1 MLLRFTVA
9 NYASVR
15 DEQELSLVALDNH
28 PDLAVTAVPRSD
40 LHALPVVGIY
50 GPNGSGKSSILKA
63 LTFATEAVS
72 QSHQYWLPDEP
83 IPRWPFRLDTT
94 SREKPST
101 FLFEF
106 VLEGTRYEYGF
117 SLDDRAIREEWLFTW
132 PRGRRAVLFEADGTD
147 VAYGSALTGRK
158 AEISSAARENSL
170 FLSAAAAFKHPQLTP
185 IADWL
190 ADIRLA
196 TPRHFSDMLLLEP
209 DERLINLLRYADIGV
224 VGSVIAERDPTDEG
238 LSAHQLRSNPLRHFR
253 DALPTYELTHPASN
267 DSRTEALPWRWESAG
282 TQAWTRLAAQAIDHL
297 RHGTPMIVDDLG
309 STLHPTLTAQLV
321 GLFQRRETNPHSAQL
336 LFTSHDVSLLGR
348 HLDHRLRRD
357 QVWLT
362 EKSGD
367 GASRLY
373 PLTEYGRVRDGV
385 DDVEGR
391 YLQGR
396 YGAVPFFD
404 PALLSQN
411 GDADA
416 KE

>member
-1 MLLRFTVA
+1 VA

-15 DEQELSLVALDNH
+15 DEQELSLVALDEH
-28 PDLAVTAVPRSD
+28 PDLAVTPVPRSE
-40 LHALPVVGIY
+40 LHVLPVVGIY
-50 GPNGSGKSSILKA
+50 GPNGSGKSSVLKA
-63 LTFATEAVS
+63 LSFAAEAVS

-83 IPRWPFRLDTT
+83 IPRWPFRLDAT
-94 SREKPST
+94 SRDEPST
-101 FLFEF
+101 FVFEF

-117 SLDDRAIREEWLFTW
+117 SLDDRTIREEWLFTW
-132 PRGRRAVLFEADGTD
+132 PRGRRAVLFEADSMD
-147 VAYGSALTGRK
+147 VTYGSALSGRK

-170 FLSAAAAFKHPQLTP
+170 FLSAAAAFKHPQLAP

-190 ADIRLA
+190 ARIGFA
-196 TPRHFSDMLLLEP
+196 ASRHISGLLPFEP
-209 DERLINLLRYADIGV
+209 DAQLIDLLRYADIGV
-224 VGSVIAERDPTDEG
+224 IGSVLAERDFTDEG
-238 LSAHQLRSNPLRHFR
+238 LSTRQRRSRKVTASHNAPG
-253 DALPTYELTHPASN
+253 YELTHRASN
-267 DSRTEALPWRWESAG
+267 GSGFEALPWRWESAG
-282 TQAWTRLAAQAIDHL
+282 TQAWTWLAAAAIDHL
-297 RHGTPMIVDDLG
+297 HHGRPMLVDDLG
-309 STLHPTLTAQLV
+309 STLHPALTAQLV
-321 GLFQRRETNPHSAQL
+321 GLFQRRETNPHGAQL

-362 EKSGD
+362 EKSTD

-404 PALLSQN
+404 PALLDQD
-411 GDADA
+411 GAADA
-416 KE
+416 EG